1 MSRNYSV
8 SFGPKNNI
16 IIGVSRNQ
24 VVVSPT
30 RGPRGITAAPE
41 VRSIE
46 VPGTGTIEDDV
57 NALNP
62 AESIAIDEII
72 IFYHDMKAY
81 IWVGP
86 QPTSVGVGGDYV
98 TVNSDFI
105 FYTATDHTLLDGRLE
120 IKQHP
125 IGSITDLQNNLNN
138 KSAITHE
145 HDDDYQ
151 PRAAVTGWIQETD
164 TTRTLVLTDVGK
176 IINCTNIAG
185 CEITI
190 PPNVFSMNDV
200 IHIRQDTDV
209 QIELIE
215 GLGVLIEHGGSFLPN
230 TLERYTMAT
239 IVFESATVATLTGA
253 LSAA

>member
-1 MSRNYSV
+1 MSSNYSV
-8 SFGPKNNI
+8 SQGARNNI
-16 IIGVSRNQ
+16 IVGVTRNR
-24 VVVSPT
+24 VVVAPT

-57 NALNP
+57 NLLDP
-62 AESIAIDEII
+62 AEALASDEII
-72 IFYHDMKAY
+72 IFYHDDKAY

-86 QPTSVGVGGDYV
+86 QPTSVGVGGDHV
-98 TVNSDFI
+98 AIDANFI

-120 IKQHP
+120 EKQHP
-125 IGSITDLQNNLNN
+125 IA
-138 KSAITHE
+138 AITNLQIELNDKSDIAHE

-151 PRAAVTGWIQETD
+151 PRAALTGLVEETD
-164 TTRTLVLTDVGK
+164 TTRTLVLTDAGK

-185 CEITI
+185 CTITV
-190 PPNVFSMNDV
+190 PANVFQLVDV
-200 IHIRQDTDV
+200 IHIRQDSDV
-209 QIELIE
+209 QVTIVA
-215 GLGVLIEHGGSFLPN
+215 GVGAALEHGVSFSTN

-239 IVFESATVATLTGA
+239 MVFTSATVATLTGA